1 MKLPKL
7 TRDQPLR
14 VKLTAYTMLL
24 LVLAIVLI
32 GVASHL
38 AMRRYLTDR
47 VDSDLSGARLL
58 LEDEMSKASFRPGTS
73 TEVFL
78 PSDFIIGWEK
88 AAPVPAGD
96 DPWGFEKPPNVTRQ
110 DLPQLPPPSELRGRA
125 GDYFTVKARD
135 GAPHWRVMVGE
146 LKFRGEPTGVLVVA
160 ERTTTIDAAVHRLL
174 WINIYG
180 GAAVLILAAMIG
192 TELVRR
198 SLRPLAAIEKTA
210 KAIAGGDLTQRV
222 PDPEE
227 GCTTPRTEVGSLAR
241 ALNAMLAQ
249 IETAFTAR
257 AASETSARAAE
268 SIARDAAVAAQVSEG
283 RARRSEERMRRFV
296 ADASHELRTPL
307 TTIRGFAEL
316 YRQGAARAP
325 EETASLVKR
334 IEDESRRMGL
344 LVDDLLLLARMDQE
358 RPLRPAP
365 VELRVLA
372 VEAVQAARVMD
383 PARPIELVVAPDAG
397 HLVVAGDDA
406 RLRQV
411 IGNLM
416 SNALAHTP
424 PGTRVQLRLRSES
437 GQAVLEV
444 ADDGPGLDPAQR
456 DRVFERFYRAD
467 AARTRRANG
476 HVSTGLGLAIVAAL
490 VEAHQGTIE
499 VDSEPG
505 KGAVF
510 RVRVPLVEIDDDADD
525 QSDDPSQQ
533 VDA

>member
-1 MKLPKL
+1 
-7 TRDQPLR
+7 
-14 VKLTAYTMLL
+14 MLL

-32 GVASHL
+32 GVASHM

-47 VDSDLSGARLL
+47 LDGDLDGAMTAL
-58 LEDEMSKASFRPGTS
+58 KAQVAKVSFQPGTN
-73 TEVFL
+73 TTVLL
-78 PSDFIIGWEK
+78 PSDFIIGGEK
-88 AAPVPAGD
+88 GGELAPGAE
-96 DPWGFEKPPNVTRQ
+96 PWWLHGPPNVTEQ
-110 DLPQLPPPSELRGRA
+110 DLPRLPPPSELRDRA
-125 GDYFTVKARD
+125 GQYLTVHARD
-135 GAPHWRVMVGE
+135 GAPNWRVLVGE
-146 LKFRGEPTGVLVVA
+146 LKLGDRTDVFLVA
-160 ERTTTIDAAVHRLL
+160 ERTTTIDDAVNRLL

-210 KAIAGGDLTQRV
+210 RAIAGGDLTQRV

-227 GCTTPRTEVGSLAR
+227 GCGTPRTEVGSLAR

-268 SIARDAAVAAQVSEG
+268 SAARDAAEAAQVSEG
-283 RARRSEERMRRFV
+283 RARRSEEKMRRFV

-316 YRQGAARAP
+316 YRQGAAREPA
-325 EETASLVKR
+325 ETAALVKR

-358 RPLRPAP
+358 RRLQPGP

-372 VEAVQAARVMD
+372 VDAVQAARVMD
-383 PARPIELVVAPDAG
+383 PTRQVELVVAPDAG

-406 RLRQV
+406 ALRQV

-424 PGTRVQLRLRSES
+424 PGTRVELRLRSES
-437 GQAVLEV
+437 EQAVLEV
-444 ADDGPGLDPAQR
+444 ADEGPGLDPAQR
-456 DRVFERFYRAD
+456 DRVFERFFRAD

-490 VEAHQGTIE
+490 VEAHHGTIE

-510 RVRVPLVEIDDDADD
+510 RVRVPLVEITDDADD
-525 QSDDPSQQ
+525 QFDSPSEQ

>member
-1 MKLPKL
+1 
-7 TRDQPLR
+7 
-14 VKLTAYTMLL
+14 MLL

-32 GVASHL
+32 GVASHM

-47 VDSDLSGARLL
+47 LDADLDGAMAVLKKELSG
-58 LEDEMSKASFRPGTS
+58 ASFRPGTS
-73 TEVFL
+73 TQVFL
-78 PSDFIIGWEK
+78 PSDFIIGGQKPGEL
-88 AAPVPAGD
+88 APGE
-96 DPWGFEKPPNVTRQ
+96 DPWGFTAPPNVTPQ
-110 DLPQLPPPSELRGRA
+110 DLPQLPPPSELHDKVGS
-125 GDYFTVKARD
+125 YLTVRARD
-135 GAPHWRVMVGE
+135 GAPHWRVLVGE
-146 LKFRGEPTGVLVVA
+146 LKVPGYSGPFLVA
-160 ERTTTIDAAVHRLL
+160 ERTTTIDAAVQRLL

-180 GAAVLILAAMIG
+180 GAAVLILAAMVG

-227 GCTTPRTEVGSLAR
+227 GCTPPRTEVGSLAR

-249 IETAFTAR
+249 IETAFSAR

-268 SIARDAAVAAQVSEG
+268 SAARDAAVAAQVSEG
-283 RARRSEERMRRFV
+283 RARRSEEKMRRFV

-325 EETASLVKR
+325 EETAALVKR

-358 RPLRPAP
+358 RQLRPAP

-383 PARPIELVVAPDAG
+383 PTRQTDLVVAPNAG

-406 RLRQV
+406 RLRQI

-424 PGTRVQLRLRSES
+424 PGTRVELRLRAESE
-437 GQAVLEV
+437 QAVLEV
-444 ADDGPGLDPAQR
+444 ADEGPGLDQAQR
-456 DRVFERFYRAD
+456 ERVFERFYRAD

-476 HVSTGLGLAIVAAL
+476 QVSTGLGLAIVAAL
-490 VEAHQGTIE
+490 VEAHHGTIE

-510 RVRVPLVEIDDDADD
+510 RVRLPLVEITDDVDD
-525 QSDDPSQQ
+525 HSDSPSHQ